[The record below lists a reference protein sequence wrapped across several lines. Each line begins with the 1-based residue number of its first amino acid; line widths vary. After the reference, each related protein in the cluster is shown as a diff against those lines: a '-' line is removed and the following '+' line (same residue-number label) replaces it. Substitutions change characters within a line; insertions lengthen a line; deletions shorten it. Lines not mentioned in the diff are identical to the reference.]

1 MICIGSEHVS
11 SYLRSVMITEFYLV
25 TMFNDKRRATGRS
38 LLAPCRKNYGYPRFS
53 QFLATA
59 AYQELAAEAR
69 AHSEA
74 IQSTTSATHQVDIRM
89 EDTDDEP
96 TIVEKLEESDADAIA
111 VNPKPSESSI
121 KSNDRN
127 AK

>member
-1 MICIGSEHVS
+1 
-11 SYLRSVMITEFYLV
+11 MITKFHLV

-38 LLAPCRKNYGYPRFS
+38 LLAPCTKNYGYPRFS

-69 AHSEA
+69 AQSEA
-74 IQSTTSATHQVDIRM
+74 SLSTTSATHQVDIKM
-89 EDTDDEP
+89 DDTDDEP
-96 TIVEKLEESDADAIA
+96 TIVEKLEESDGDAKA
-111 VNPKPSESSI
+111 VTPKPSESSI
-121 KSNDRN
+121 KRNDTN